1 MKSLQQ
7 QASRLITTPGVYIF
21 RNYEG
26 KMLYVGKSINVRD
39 RVKQHLTN
47 TFEKTRALINSAQT
61 IEAIPVASELE
72 ALLLEANLIK
82 HNLPRYNSTAKDDK
96 HPLYIKITREDYPK
110 VTTSRKEEGKQ
121 ALYFGP
127 FPSSSA
133 VKSVLRQVRRIF
145 PYHSQNKIGKRPCLY
160 SHLGLCNPCPS
171 YIEQI
176 KNKQS
181 LLSKS
186 QNSKIKMKLE
196 YRKNIKRIKDLLSGK
211 SKTLYN
217 SLQKEMK
224 QAAQEEDF
232 ELASKIRDQ
241 IKHLEYITAP
251 YKNPREY
258 LENPNLLEDIR
269 QNEAKSLYELLKPHF
284 KYLKYPA
291 RIECYDVSHLSGK
304 NATSSMV
311 TFVNGE
317 PEKTF
322 YRHFRINLKNSQD
335 DYAMLKETL
344 MRRLK
349 HFTDW
354 GKPDLLIID
363 GGKGQVGAARIV
375 LKEYKVNIPVIG
387 LAKRLEEIIV
397 PNIHFEGVG
406 FTVFR
411 LPTGNPALSLLQR
424 LRDEAHR
431 FARRLHFKLRLRS
444 INLVK

>member
-7 QASRLITTPGVYIF
+7 QISSLITAPGVYIF
-21 RNYEG
+21 RDYEG
-26 KMLYVGKSINVRD
+26 KVIYVGKSISVRD
-39 RVKQHLTN
+39 RVKQHLASDY
-47 TFEKTRALINSAQT
+47 EKTRALVNSAQT

-82 HNLPRYNSTAKDDK
+82 QNLPHYNSTAKDDK
-96 HPLYIKITREDYPK
+96 HPLYIKITGEEYPK
-110 VTTSRKEEGKQ
+110 VITSRKEEDGRG
-121 ALYFGP
+121 LYFGP

-133 VKSVLRQVRRIF
+133 VKSVLRCVRRIF

-160 SHLGLCNPCPS
+160 AHLGLCNPCPS
-171 YIEQI
+171 YIE
-176 KNKQS
+176 NT
-181 LLSKS
+181 
-186 QNSKIKMKLE
+186 QNPIDKIQMKIE

-211 SKTLYN
+211 SISLHKE
-217 SLQKEMK
+217 LQKEMVNAAK
-224 QAAQEEDF
+224 QEDF

-241 IKHLEYITAP
+241 IKNLEYITAP
-251 YKNPREY
+251 YKSPREY

-284 KYLKYPA
+284 KYLKYPV

-322 YRHFRINLKNSQD
+322 YRHFKIKSKNSRD
-335 DYAMLKETL
+335 DYAMLRETL
-344 MRRLK
+344 IRRIK

-354 GKPDLLIID
+354 GRPDLIIID

-375 LKEYKVNIPVIG
+375 LKEFNVHIPVIG
-387 LAKRLEEIIV
+387 LAKRLEEVVI
-397 PNIHFEGVG
+397 PRLHLGGVNVKEILDAG
-406 FTVFR
+406 FIVFR
-411 LPTGNPALSLLQR
+411 LPTGSPALSLLQR
-424 LRDEAHR
+424 IRDEAHR
-431 FARRLHFKLRLRS
+431 FVRRLHFKLRLQS
-444 INLVK
+444 FKSSS